1 MTSHYIPNS
10 KDWHLILIKSKKGLC
25 LQEISGLEVCLVHL
39 SYAGMGN
46 WDLSFQDSDVAML
59 LY

>member
-1 MTSHYIPNS
+1 MFARDLWFRGLFGTS
-10 KDWHLILIKSKKGLC
+10 ILCRKG
-25 LQEISGLEVCLVHL
+25 EI
-39 SYAGMGN
+39 N